1 MKSGLRS
8 GKLTKWNDGR
18 GFGFIRPADGGEEV
32 FLHISELK
40 DATRRPRTDD
50 TIYYYCVADSKGK
63 IRASNAFILGARSKI
78 NTASTSST
86 NTARSSNALKLGSL
100 ILQTV
105 LLSLIPV
112 LAAAY
117 YARTTGNAIPVL
129 LYPGMSLA
137 TYVLYAD
144 DKSRAKRDD
153 WRTSEKT
160 LHICELAGGWIGGF
174 LAQKILRHKSRK
186 QSYQS
191 VFWAIVVVHYFAW
204 LFWLLVGKNL

>member
-18 GFGFIRPADGGEEV
+18 GFGFIRPTDGGEEV
-32 FLHISELK
+32 FLHISDLK
-40 DATRRPRTDD
+40 DATRRPQEDD
-50 TIYYYCVADSKGK
+50 TIYYYCVTDEKGRN
-63 IRASNAFILGARSKI
+63 RASNAFILGARSKT
-78 NTASTSST
+78 NTSST
-86 NTARSSNALKLGSL
+86 PSANTARSASAPNLGAL

-112 LAAAY
+112 LAATY
-117 YARTTGNAIPVL
+117 YAWTAGNAIPIL

-186 QSYQS
+186 QSYQN
-191 VFWAIVVVHYFAW
+191 VFWAIVVVHYFGWLVW
-204 LFWLLVGKNL
+204 LFVGNSL